1 MNSRSDHVQWWHRQ
15 GTPFWAAATLG
26 VPILLSAALLLL
38 LLTKMAFEG
47 IGVRLLS
54 FTVIPVVIVEFVLVL
69 GSVWLARRSSSWM
82 TGAAVAGA
90 VAALFVLVAA
100 AVTI

>member
-1 MNSRSDHVQWWHRQ
+1 MKSRSDHLPWWQRQ
-15 GTPFWAAATLG
+15 DTSFWAAATLG

-47 IGVRLLS
+47 SGVRLLG
-54 FTVIPVVIVEFVLVL
+54 FTVIPVVIVELVLVL
-69 GSVWLARRSSSWM
+69 GSVWLARRSSSW
-82 TGAAVAGA
+82 TTAAAVAGA
-90 VAALFVLVAA
+90 LAAVFILLAS